1 MEKRKPCALTGVR
14 TTIYMY
20 VYDYRS
26 NFRMPSY
33 KFLIVATSEWLD
45 LLRRPCYF
53 IPLYV
58 ITMLR
63 CVSFETAHCSKSCC
77 CTVTKHMA
85 VNRASDSVLWLW
97 KYYCRF
103 GVITKYPLRIRY
115 GILTR
120 LQAGRAGVRIPAERK
135 LVFFSKTS
143 RPALRCCQPSNRGLF
158 RGKSVWIV
166 KLTIPL
172 HQAPRLRMSG
182 VILLLPS
189 YMPSWPTHDEF
200 DWYL

>member
-20 VYDYRS
+20 IYDYRS

-63 CVSFETAHCSKSCC
+63 CVSFETAHSSKSCC
-77 CTVTKHMA
+77 CCTATKHMA
-85 VNRASDSVLWLW
+85 VNRASDSVLLLW

-103 GVITKYPLRIRY
+103 GVIIKYPLRIRY

-120 LQAGRAGVRIPAERK
+120 LQAGRTGIRIPAEGK
-135 LVFFSKTS
+135 LVFFF
-143 RPALRCCQPSNRGLF
+143 P
-158 RGKSVWIV
+158 
-166 KLTIPL
+166 KLLDWLYGAVSPL
-172 HQAPRLRMSG
+172 TVVFSAEKATGSW
-182 VILLLPS
+182 
-189 YMPSWPTHDEF
+189 SWPFHSIK
-200 DWYL
+200 LRG